1 LLPIIRCK
9 KGFLISKP
17 AKEVYNKLWNS
28 TRISPMLII
37 TAVNRRN
44 VEREA
49 PVKIKTEGTKHEENR
64 ELSSRVVIVL
74 VY

>member
-1 LLPIIRCK
+1 
-9 KGFLISKP
+9 
-17 AKEVYNKLWNS
+17 
-28 TRISPMLII
+28 MLVI